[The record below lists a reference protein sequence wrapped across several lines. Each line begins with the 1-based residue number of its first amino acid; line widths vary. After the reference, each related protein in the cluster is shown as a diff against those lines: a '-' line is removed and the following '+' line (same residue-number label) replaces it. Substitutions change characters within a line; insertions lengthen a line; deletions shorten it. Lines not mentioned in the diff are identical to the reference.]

1 MIEYKQFKKLDS
13 EYVLSRIN
21 FFLQEDIPDG
31 DKTTL
36 GIVDH
41 DAKVTAEIQAVESLV
56 FSGSE
61 VIPHCFADNSEINLT
76 AKDGDELNGGDI
88 IGQIT
93 GMASNILSRERVM
106 LNLIQRLCGIATQ
119 TKVYAELAKPYGIKI
134 LDTRKTTPGLRLLE
148 KYAVTCGGG
157 YNHRSN
163 LSEGILIKDNHL
175 KAAGSVKIAVENMR
189 KMDISLPIE
198 LEVDTLVQIKEG
210 LLVGVDGFLLDNMH
224 PEQIRDAL
232 DIIRYYPGGE
242 GIFVEASGGITL
254 ENIQGYLNTDV
265 NAISV
270 GALTHQIKSR
280 DIRLEFIKKKK
291 NKYMF

>member
-1 MIEYKQFKKLDS
+1 MIEYKQFKKLDAG
-13 EYVLSRIN
+13 YVLGRIK
-21 FFLQEDIPDG
+21 FFLEEDIPDE

-36 GIVDH
+36 GTVPH
-41 DAKVTAEIQAVESLV
+41 NQKVTAEIQCVESLV

-61 VIPHCFADNSEINLT
+61 VIPHCFDDDSVINLHV
-76 AKDGDELNGGDI
+76 KDGDELMAGDV

-93 GMASNILSRERVM
+93 GTAASILSRERVM

-119 TKVYAELAKPYGIKI
+119 AKVYAELARPYGVKI

-157 YNHRSN
+157 YNHRLN

-175 KAAGSVKIAVENMR
+175 KAAGSVKIAVENIR
-189 KMDISLPIE
+189 KIDISLPIE
-198 LEVDTLVQIKEG
+198 LEVDTQGQIKEG
-210 LLVGVDGFLLDNMH
+210 LSVGVDGFLLDNMH
-224 PEQIRDAL
+224 PEQIRESL
-232 DIIRYYPGGE
+232 NIIRGFPGGE
-242 GIFVEASGGITL
+242 SIFVEASGGITL
-254 ENIQGYLNTDV
+254 ENIHSYLNTGV

-280 DIRLEFIKKKK
+280 DIRLEFLS
-291 NKYMF
+291 

>member
-1 MIEYKQFKKLDS
+1 LIEYKQFKKLDS
-13 EYVLSRIN
+13 EYVLSRII

-36 GIVDH
+36 GTVAH
-41 DAKVTAEIQAVESLV
+41 DEKVTAEIQAVESLV

-76 AKDGDELNGGDI
+76 AKDGDELNAGDI

-93 GMASNILSRERVM
+93 GMASDILSRERVM

-189 KMDISLPIE
+189 KIDFSLPIE
-198 LEVDTLVQIKEG
+198 LEVDTPAQIKEG
-210 LLVGVDGFLLDNMH
+210 LLVGVDGFLLDNMD
-224 PEQIRDAL
+224 PEQIREAL
-232 DIIRYYPGGE
+232 DIIRYFPGGE
-242 GIFVEASGGITL
+242 SIFVEASGGITL

-280 DIRLEFIKKKK
+280 DIRLEFLS
-291 NKYMF
+291 